1 MAHSLLY
8 LGLFFVGAGAGFAVS
23 LILSRGQG
31 QRAEEAARR
40 KVDEELTLLKEKERR
55 LPELESA
62 LKGAQEEVNGLKV
75 AQAGDAEAV
84 RRLEQSVAELRSR
97 LEEETKK
104 KEALQASESGLNAEV
119 LALRTS
125 LAESRKG
132 EEEKRRLLEEL
143 QRQLKEGQAE
153 WARLKVEHA
162 EESGVIKSLTKELEE
177 IRVRL
182 ASEIQKKEALQTSES
197 TLRVNLQAL
206 ETFVQESKKSYE
218 EKMALLMEARETLS
232 TQFKNLASEI
242 LEEKSQRFSQQ
253 NQEALKGLLDPVK
266 LKLGEFQAK
275 VEEVYVKEGKDR
287 SALHAQVNQLMEL
300 NRTLSDE
307 AQNLTR
313 ALKGSGKTQGNWG
326 EVLLNN
332 VLEGS
337 GLRKGVDYET
347 QESHTREDGSRAQP
361 DVVIHLPEDRHLII
375 DSKVSLN
382 AYVDY
387 VGAVDEAERQAAL
400 KRHVD
405 SLRRHIG
412 DLSAKKYQALHN
424 LNSIDFVLM
433 FVPVEPAFMLAVTND
448 GGLFADAWEKNVLL
462 VSPSTLL
469 FVLRTVAHLW
479 RQEDQK
485 ANAQEIARRGAE
497 FYDRLSTFVEEL
509 QKVGLRIDQARDSYQ
524 EAWNKLCRNKGNVI
538 RQAEML
544 KELGVSPTKSL
555 PSGTSSPE
563 AMDLSD
569 GQDGENP
576 ALPELTRG
584 GRRGRPR
591 KGGRQEEAPSEER
604 MLPMGE
610 SGVDD
615 ETSESV

>member
-1 MAHSLLY
+1 MTHSLLY
-8 LGLFFVGAGAGFAVS
+8 LVLFLVGAGAGFGVS
-23 LILSRGQG
+23 LLLSRGQG

-40 KVDEELTLLKEKERR
+40 KVSEEMTLLREKERR

-62 LKGAQEEVNGLKV
+62 LRAAREEVNSLKV

-84 RRLEQSVAELRSR
+84 RRLEQQVADLRSR
-97 LEEETKK
+97 LEQETKK
-104 KEALQASESGLNAEV
+104 KESLQSSESGLNAEV
-119 LALRTS
+119 LSLKTS
-125 LAESRKG
+125 LEESRKG
-132 EEEKRRLLEEL
+132 SEEKGRLLEEL
-143 QRQLKEGQAE
+143 QRQLTKVQDDL
-153 WARLKVEHA
+153 ARLQVEHA
-162 EESGVIKSLTKELEE
+162 GESGAIRSLTKELEE
-177 IRVRL
+177 TRGRL
-182 ASEIQKKEALQTSES
+182 ASEIQKKEALQASES
-197 TLRVNLQAL
+197 TLKSDLLSLQ
-206 ETFVQESKKSYE
+206 TFVQESKKSYE
-218 EKMALLMEARETLS
+218 EKLALLVEARETLS

-242 LEEKSQRFSQQ
+242 LEEKSQKFSQQ
-253 NQEALKGLLDPVK
+253 NQEALKGLLEPVK
-266 LKLGEFQAK
+266 LKLGEFQSK

-326 EVLLNN
+326 ELLLNN

-337 GLRKGVDYET
+337 GLRKGIDYET

-361 DVVIHLPEDRHLII
+361 DVVIHLPEGRHLVI

-382 AYVDY
+382 AYVEY
-387 VGAVDEAERQAAL
+387 VGAIDEAERQAAL

-412 DLSAKKYQALHN
+412 ELSSKKYQALHN

-448 GGLFADAWEKNVLL
+448 GGLFAEAWEKNVLL

-497 FYDRLSTFVEEL
+497 FYDRLSAFVEEL
-509 QKVGLRIDQARDSYQ
+509 QKVGQRIDQARDSYQ

-555 PSGTSSPE
+555 PSLIAAPDGDDTP
-563 AMDLSD
+563 D
-569 GQDGENP
+569 GQGDENP
-576 ALPELTRG
+576 ALQESTRAR
-584 GRRGRPR
+584 RRGRAR
-591 KGGRQEEAPSEER
+591 KGGRLEEVSPEDGR
-604 MLPMGE
+604 TPIGE
-610 SGVDD
+610 SSLHG
-615 ETSESV
+615 ESSESL

>member
-1 MAHSLLY
+1 MNHSLLY
-8 LGLFFVGAGAGFAVS
+8 LVLFLVGAGAGFGVS
-23 LILSRGQG
+23 LVLSRGRG
-31 QRAEEAARR
+31 QRAEEEARR
-40 KVDEELTLLKEKERR
+40 EVSEELTLLREKEKR
-55 LPELESA
+55 LPGLELA
-62 LKGAQEEVNGLKV
+62 LKGAQEEVNLLKV

-84 RRLEQSVAELRSR
+84 RRLEQSLAELRSR
-97 LEEETKK
+97 LEAETGK
-104 KEALQASESGLNAEV
+104 KESLQSSESALNAEV
-119 LALRTS
+119 LSLKTS
-125 LAESRKG
+125 LEESRKG
-132 EEEKRRLLEEL
+132 EEEKGELLGEL
-143 QRQLKEGQAE
+143 QRQLKDVRDEL
-153 WARLKVEHA
+153 ARLQVEHA
-162 EESGVIKSLTKELEE
+162 GESGTIKSLTKDLEE
-177 IRVRL
+177 ARRQL
-182 ASEIQKKEALQTSES
+182 AEELQKKETLQRSESNLKAELLSLQTFVKES
-197 TLRVNLQAL
+197 Q
-206 ETFVQESKKSYE
+206 KSYE
-218 EKMALLMEARETLS
+218 EKLALLVEARETLS

-242 LEEKSQRFSQQ
+242 LEEKSQKFSQQ

-275 VEEVYVKEGKDR
+275 VEEVYVNEGKDR
-287 SALHAQVNQLMEL
+287 SALHAQVNQLLEL

-326 EVLLNN
+326 ELLLNN

-337 GLRKGVDYET
+337 GLRKGIDYET

-361 DVVIHLPEDRHLII
+361 DVVIHLPEGRHLVI

-382 AYVDY
+382 AYVEY
-387 VGAVDEAERQAAL
+387 VEATDDVGRQSAL
-400 KRHVD
+400 KKHVD
-405 SLRRHIG
+405 SVRRHIG
-412 DLSAKKYQALHN
+412 DLSSKKYQALHN

-448 GGLFADAWEKNVLL
+448 GGLFAEAWERNVLL

-497 FYDRLSTFVEEL
+497 FYDRLSAFVEEL
-509 QKVGLRIDQARDSYQ
+509 QKVGQRIDQARDSYQ

-544 KELGVSPTKSL
+544 KELGVSPTRSL
-555 PSGTSSPE
+555 PSSMATSE
-563 AMDLSD
+563 E
-569 GQDGENP
+569 GE
-576 ALPELTRG
+576 LPEGERGEDLLSPGATRS

-591 KGGRQEEAPSEER
+591 KAALSPGEIAEENTLSGGGSVLQ
-604 MLPMGE
+604 GE
-610 SGVDD
+610 
-615 ETSESV
+615 TPESV

>member
-1 MAHSLLY
+1 MHLSLVY
-8 LGLFFVGAGAGFAVS
+8 LVLFAVGAGAGLAVS
-23 LILSRGQG
+23 FILSRGRG

-40 KVDEELTLLKEKERR
+40 AVSEELVILREKEKRI
-55 LPELESA
+55 PALEAS
-62 LKGAQEEVNGLKV
+62 LKASREEFDLLKV
-75 AQAGDAEAV
+75 AQATAAEAV
-84 RRLEQSVAELRSR
+84 RRLDETNGELRQR
-97 LEEETKK
+97 LADETRKK
-104 KEALQASESGLNAEV
+104 
-119 LALRTS
+119 
-125 LAESRKG
+125 
-132 EEEKRRLLEEL
+132 EEL
-143 QRQLKEGQAE
+143 QSSEAGLKGDILA
-153 WARLKVEHA
+153 LKA
-162 EESGVIKSLTKELEE
+162 FQEESKRG
-177 IRVRL
+177 
-182 ASEIQKKEALQTSES
+182 
-197 TLRVNLQAL
+197 
-206 ETFVQESKKSYE
+206 YE
-218 EKMALLMEARETLS
+218 EKLALLMEARETLS

-242 LEEKSQRFSQQ
+242 LEEKSQKFTLQ

-266 LKLGEFQAK
+266 VKLGEFQAK

-287 SALHAQVNQLMEL
+287 SALHAQVTQLMEL

-326 EVLLNN
+326 ELLLNN

-337 GLRKGVDYET
+337 GLRKGIDYET

-361 DVVIHLPEDRHLII
+361 DVVIHLPEGRHLVI

-382 AYVDY
+382 AYVEY
-387 VGAVDEAERQAAL
+387 VEAPDDVGRQSAL
-400 KRHVD
+400 KKHVD
-405 SLRRHIG
+405 SVRRHIG
-412 DLSAKKYQALHN
+412 DLSSKKYQTLHN

-448 GGLFADAWEKNVLL
+448 GGLFAEAWERNVLL

-497 FYDRLSTFVEEL
+497 FYDRLSAFVEEL
-509 QKVGLRIDQARDSYQ
+509 QKVGQRIDQARDSYQ

-544 KELGVSPTKSL
+544 KELGVSPTRSL
-555 PSGTSSPE
+555 PSSMATSE
-563 AMDLSD
+563 E
-569 GQDGENP
+569 G
-576 ALPELTRG
+576 ALPEGERGEDLLSTGTTRS

-591 KGGRQEEAPSEER
+591 KAALSPADSAEENTLSS
-604 MLPMGE
+604 GE
-610 SGVDD
+610 SALPG
-615 ETSESV
+615 EPPESV

>member
-1 MAHSLLY
+1 MTHSLLY
-8 LGLFFVGAGAGFAVS
+8 LVLFLVGAGAGFGVS
-23 LILSRGQG
+23 LLLSRGQG

-40 KVDEELTLLKEKERR
+40 KVSEEMTLLREKERR

-62 LKGAQEEVNGLKV
+62 LRAAREEVNSLKV

-84 RRLEQSVAELRSR
+84 RRLEQQVADLRSR
-97 LEEETKK
+97 LEQETKK
-104 KEALQASESGLNAEV
+104 KESLQSSESGLNAEV
-119 LALRTS
+119 LSLKTS
-125 LAESRKG
+125 LEESRKG
-132 EEEKRRLLEEL
+132 SEEKGRLLEEL
-143 QRQLKEGQAE
+143 QRQLTKVQDDL
-153 WARLKVEHA
+153 ARLQVEHA
-162 EESGVIKSLTKELEE
+162 GESGAIRSLTKELEE
-177 IRVRL
+177 TRGRL
-182 ASEIQKKEALQTSES
+182 ASEIQKKEALQASES
-197 TLRVNLQAL
+197 TLKSDLLSLQ
-206 ETFVQESKKSYE
+206 TFVQESKKSYE
-218 EKMALLMEARETLS
+218 EKLALLVEARETLS

-242 LEEKSQRFSQQ
+242 LEEKSQKFSQQ
-253 NQEALKGLLDPVK
+253 NQEALKGLLEPVK
-266 LKLGEFQAK
+266 LKLGEFQSK

-326 EVLLNN
+326 ELLLNN

-337 GLRKGVDYET
+337 GLRKGIDYET

-361 DVVIHLPEDRHLII
+361 DVVIHLPEGRHLVI

-382 AYVDY
+382 AYVEY
-387 VGAVDEAERQAAL
+387 VGAIDEAERQAAL

-405 SLRRHIG
+405 SVRRHIG
-412 DLSAKKYQALHN
+412 ELSSKKYQALHN

-448 GGLFADAWEKNVLL
+448 GGLFAEAWEKNVLL

-497 FYDRLSTFVEEL
+497 FYDRLSAFVEEL
-509 QKVGLRIDQARDSYQ
+509 QKVGQRIDQARDSYQ

-555 PSGTSSPE
+555 PSLIAAPDGDDTP
-563 AMDLSD
+563 D
-569 GQDGENP
+569 GQGDENP
-576 ALPELTRG
+576 ALQESTRAR
-584 GRRGRPR
+584 RRGRAR
-591 KGGRQEEAPSEER
+591 KGGRLEEVSPEDGR
-604 MLPMGE
+604 TPIGE
-610 SGVDD
+610 SSLHG
-615 ETSESV
+615 ESSESL

>member
-1 MAHSLLY
+1 MTHSLLY
-8 LGLFFVGAGAGFAVS
+8 LVLFLVGAGAGFGVS
-23 LILSRGQG
+23 LLLSRGQG

-40 KVDEELTLLKEKERR
+40 KVSEEMTLLREKERR

-62 LKGAQEEVNGLKV
+62 LRAAREEVNSLKV

-84 RRLEQSVAELRSR
+84 RRLEQQVADLRSR
-97 LEEETKK
+97 LEQETKK
-104 KEALQASESGLNAEV
+104 KESLQSSESGLNAEV
-119 LALRTS
+119 LSLKTS
-125 LAESRKG
+125 LEESRKG
-132 EEEKRRLLEEL
+132 SEEKGRLLEEL
-143 QRQLKEGQAE
+143 QRQLTKVQDDL
-153 WARLKVEHA
+153 ARLQVEHA
-162 EESGVIKSLTKELEE
+162 GESGAIRSLTKELEE
-177 IRVRL
+177 TRGRL
-182 ASEIQKKEALQTSES
+182 ASEIQKKEALQASES
-197 TLRVNLQAL
+197 TLKSDLLSLQ
-206 ETFVQESKKSYE
+206 TFVQESKKSYE
-218 EKMALLMEARETLS
+218 EKLALLVEARETLS

-242 LEEKSQRFSQQ
+242 LEEKSQKFSQQ
-253 NQEALKGLLDPVK
+253 NQEALKGLLEPVK
-266 LKLGEFQAK
+266 LKLGEFQSK

-326 EVLLNN
+326 ELLLNN

-337 GLRKGVDYET
+337 GLRKGIDYET

-361 DVVIHLPEDRHLII
+361 DVVIHLPEGRHLVI

-382 AYVDY
+382 AYVEY
-387 VGAVDEAERQAAL
+387 VGAIDEAERQAAL

-405 SLRRHIG
+405 SVRRHIG
-412 DLSAKKYQALHN
+412 ELSSKKYQALHN

-448 GGLFADAWEKNVLL
+448 GGLFAEAWEKNVLL

-497 FYDRLSTFVEEL
+497 FYDRLSAFVEEL
-509 QKVGLRIDQARDSYQ
+509 QKVGQRIDQARDSYQ

-555 PSGTSSPE
+555 PSLIAAPDGDDTP
-563 AMDLSD
+563 D
-569 GQDGENP
+569 GQGDENP
-576 ALPELTRG
+576 ALQESTRAR
-584 GRRGRPR
+584 RRGRAR
-591 KGGRQEEAPSEER
+591 KGGRLEEVSPEDGR
-604 MLPMGE
+604 THIGE
-610 SGVDD
+610 SSLHG
-615 ETSESV
+615 ESSESL

>member
-1 MAHSLLY
+1 MTPSILY
-8 LGLFFVGAGAGFAVS
+8 LVLFFVGAGAGFGVS

-31 QRAEEAARR
+31 QRAEEEARR
-40 KVDEELTLLKEKERR
+40 EVAEELALLREKDRR
-55 LPELESA
+55 LPELEAA
-62 LKGAQEEVNGLKV
+62 LKAAREEANGLKV

-84 RRLEQSVAELRSR
+84 RRLEHSVGELRGR
-97 LEEETKK
+97 LEEETKR
-104 KEALQASESGLNAEV
+104 KESLQASESALNAEV
-119 LALRTS
+119 LSLRTS
-125 LAESRKG
+125 LEESRKG
-132 EEEKRRLLEEL
+132 SEEKGRLLEDL
-143 QRQLKEGQAE
+143 QRQLTEVRDNLSHLQ
-153 WARLKVEHA
+153 VEHA
-162 EESGVIKSLTKELEE
+162 GESGTIRSLTKELEE
-177 IRVRL
+177 ARSRL
-182 ASEIQKKEALQTSES
+182 ASEIQKKETLQASEATLRADFLALQT
-197 TLRVNLQAL
+197 LVD
-206 ETFVQESKKSYE
+206 ESKKSYE
-218 EKMALLMEARETLS
+218 EKLALLAEAREALS
-232 TQFKNLASEI
+232 TQFKNLATEI
-242 LEEKSQRFSQQ
+242 LEEKSQKFSQQ
-253 NQEALKGLLDPVK
+253 NQEALKGLLDPVR
-266 LKLGEFQAK
+266 LKLGEFQTK

-326 EVLLNN
+326 ELLLNN

-337 GLRKGVDYET
+337 GLRKGIDYEV

-361 DVVIHLPEDRHLII
+361 DVVIHLPEGRHLVI

-382 AYVDY
+382 AYVES
-387 VGAVDEAERQAAL
+387 VGATEEAERQAAL
-400 KRHVD
+400 RRHVE
-405 SLRRHIG
+405 SVRRHIG
-412 DLSAKKYQALHN
+412 ELSSKKYQALHN

-448 GGLFADAWEKNVLL
+448 AGLFAEAWDRNVLL

-497 FYDRLSTFVEEL
+497 FYDRLSAFVEEL
-509 QKVGLRIDQARDSYQ
+509 EKVGLRIDQARDSYQ
-524 EAWNKLCRNKGNVI
+524 EAWNKLCRNRGNVI

-555 PSGTSSPE
+555 PALSGAPDEGDPSEGP
-563 AMDLSD
+563 
-569 GQDGENP
+569 GGELP
-576 ALPELTRG
+576 GLPEGSRG

-591 KGGRQEEAPSEER
+591 KTVLPPGGAGEEGSPPGGATDPS
-604 MLPMGE
+604 G
-610 SGVDD
+610 GQ
-615 ETSESV
+615 